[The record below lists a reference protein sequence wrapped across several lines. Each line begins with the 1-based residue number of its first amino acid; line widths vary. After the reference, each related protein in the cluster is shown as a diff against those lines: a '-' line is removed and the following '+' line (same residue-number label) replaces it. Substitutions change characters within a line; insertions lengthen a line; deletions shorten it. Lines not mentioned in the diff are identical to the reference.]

1 MVKSMRNTGA
11 SYSGVYVPLLG
22 EAIIN
27 GNEDGASPH
36 INLEV
41 CTACKLTHS
50 HKRMSTASHC

>member
-1 MVKSMRNTGA
+1 MSKCMHNTGA

-27 GNEDGASPH
+27 GNEDGASPY

-41 CTACKLTHS
+41 CTACK
-50 HKRMSTASHC
+50 ST